1 MISNTQIRS
10 KLNNYAAFA
19 TAFLFT
25 HNINA
30 EIVYTDIEPDV
41 TLDNDDYFYEID
53 IDNEGVNDFQL
64 LRIKGAYYSYWESVY
79 RSFTALFFYNLAE
92 NKFFAGS
99 YFTVGSA
106 MYSSY
111 QTFRPYAIP
120 VDYSV
125 GPLLSFQSEGWPIMV
140 SHVFDESHNLIKNK
154 GHWSAVDEGYIGIRM
169 GVLGEAHFG
178 WIRVTIIEEPLS
190 MIIHDFAYETTL
202 NKPIRTGVTF
212 TNVTEIESG
221 SSPFSIVH
229 LGQNTIQVLAP
240 NQLPYTIQLFDLSG
254 KMVLT
259 SNQQTGNTT
268 ITIPNQTG
276 VYILQIQSD
285 GNQYGFKI
293 QI

>member
-1 MISNTQIRS
+1 MINNTQIRS

-41 TLDNDDYFYEID
+41 TLDNDNYFYEID
-53 IDNEGVNDFQL
+53 IDDGGVNDFQF

-120 VDYSV
+120 VGYSV

-140 SHVFDESHNLIKNK
+140 SHVFDESHNLIKNE

-169 GVLGEAHFG
+169 GVLGEARYG

-190 MIIHDFAYETTL
+190 IIIHDFAYETTL

-212 TNVTEIESG
+212 SSIAETASG

-229 LGQNTIQVLAP
+229 SDKNTIQVLAP

-254 KMVLT
+254 KMVLN

>member
-106 MYSSY
+106 MQFLS
-111 QTFRPYAIP
+111 IILL
-120 VDYSV
+120 DHCSV
-125 GPLLSFQSEGWPIMV
+125 FNQKVGQLWYHTYLMS
-140 SHVFDESHNLIKNK
+140 
-154 GHWSAVDEGYIGIRM
+154 R
-169 GVLGEAHFG
+169 
-178 WIRVTIIEEPLS
+178 II
-190 MIIHDFAYETTL
+190 
-202 NKPIRTGVTF
+202 
-212 TNVTEIESG
+212 
-221 SSPFSIVH
+221 
-229 LGQNTIQVLAP
+229 
-240 NQLPYTIQLFDLSG
+240 
-254 KMVLT
+254 
-259 SNQQTGNTT
+259 
-268 ITIPNQTG
+268 
-276 VYILQIQSD
+276 
-285 GNQYGFKI
+285 
-293 QI
+293 